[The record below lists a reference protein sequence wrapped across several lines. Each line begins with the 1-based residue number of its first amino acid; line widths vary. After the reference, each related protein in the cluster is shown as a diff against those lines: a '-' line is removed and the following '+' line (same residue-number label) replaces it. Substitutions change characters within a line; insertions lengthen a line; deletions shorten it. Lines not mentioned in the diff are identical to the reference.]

1 MSNNVTLIGNLV
13 DDPELRFTPSG
24 VALAKIRMAVNRRW
38 RGQDGEWQEQTS
50 FFGGTIWR
58 EQAEQVAESLQKGAR
73 VIVSGRLEQR
83 SWETDAGD
91 KRSIVEVQIDEIG
104 PSLRWA
110 TATVNRTQRNDDFR
124 QTVSRAMVPK
134 PHRPL
139 AMSTGPTRPP
149 SRSNCK
155 WEEKTRETHVAQF
168 GVGVKTSVE
177 VVPSHASFAMGIRL
191 TGRTP
196 QPFVS
201 TCRIGARSEVGVR
214 PGFAPVTSVR

>member
-73 VIVSGRLEQR
+73 VIVTGRLEQR

-91 KRSIVEVQIDEIG
+91 KRSIVEVQVDEIG

-110 TATVNRTQRNDDFR
+110 TATVNRTKRNDDYSSNR
-124 QTVSRAMVPK
+124 QQSDDAK
-134 PHRPL
+134 
-139 AMSTGPTRPP
+139 A
-149 SRSNCK
+149 
-155 WEEKTRETHVAQF
+155 
-168 GVGVKTSVE
+168 
-177 VVPSHASFAMGIRL
+177 
-191 TGRTP
+191 
-196 QPFVS
+196 
-201 TCRIGARSEVGVR
+201 
-214 PGFAPVTSVR
+214 APVAREEFGPDEAPF